1 MKDRPMATLADVL
14 PRITTI
20 TFDCYGTLIDWKGGL
35 ASSFRGLLGSVVDER
50 QMDVFDAYV
59 GIEAEEEAG
68 AFRGYREILQAVA
81 VRMGERFGVGVDSE
95 QANAFA
101 ESLPGWTP
109 FADTND
115 ALVRLKRRFR
125 LGVLSNVDH
134 DLFAGTCRHF
144 DVAFDF
150 VVTAE
155 DVGSYKPALGHF
167 YRYFGEHGGA
177 AVETLHVAQSLFHD
191 GAPAGELGL
200 AYVWINRYKQV
211 NETKVA
217 PLAEFS
223 DLSGLA
229 RAAGV

>member
-1 MKDRPMATLADVL
+1 MATLADVL
-14 PRITTI
+14 PPITTI

-35 ASSFRGLLGSVVDER
+35 AASFRGLLGTVVDER
-50 QMDVFDAYV
+50 TMDVFDAYV
-59 GIEAEEEAG
+59 TIEAEEEAG
-68 AFRGYREILQAVA
+68 TFRCYREILQVVA
-81 VRMGERFGVGVDSE
+81 VRMGERFGVGVDSD

-101 ESLPGWTP
+101 ESLPSWTP

-144 DVAFDF
+144 DVSFDF

-167 YRYFGEHGGA
+167 RRYLNNHGRA
-177 AVETLHVAQSLFHD
+177 AETLHVAQSVFHD
-191 GAPAGELGL
+191 GGPAGELGL
-200 AYVWINRYKQV
+200 AYVWINRYKQT
-211 NETKVA
+211 NETRVR
-217 PLAEFS
+217 PLAEFP

-229 RAAGV
+229 RAVGV

>member
-1 MKDRPMATLADVL
+1 MATLADTL

-35 ASSFRGLLGSVVDER
+35 ASSFRGLLGTVVDER
-50 QMDVFDAYV
+50 EMEIFDAYV
-59 GIEAEEEAG
+59 GIEAEEEG
-68 AFRGYREILQAVA
+68 GPFRCYREILQAVA
-81 VRMGERFGVGVDSE
+81 VRMGARFGVGVDDE
-95 QANAFA
+95 QAAAFA
-101 ESLPGWTP
+101 ASLPGWAP

-125 LGVLSNVDH
+125 LGVLSNVDR
-134 DLFAGTCRHF
+134 DLFAGTCGHF

-167 YRYFGEHGGA
+167 HRYLADHG
-177 AVETLHVAQSLFHD
+177 AVAETLHVAQSLFHD

-200 AYVWINRYKQV
+200 AYVWINRYKQT
-211 NETKVA
+211 NETTVT
-217 PLAEFS
+217 PLAEFP
-223 DLSGLA
+223 DLDGLA